1 MGTDNSGI
9 SLVTISGNHKSLLR
23 VRGIEDLRNKIVEL
37 EAKWDQVI
45 LDSRAFNE
53 ELGKLR
59 RKGCLVTTTKYGRK
73 YTTDIYTAHYEH
85 KYYYIPL
92 ISFYNKGKR
101 IANWKGVY
109 ELLTAANASLDEILL
124 HMQLWMSMTDHMY
137 RARDVSNSLSY
148 VYRCLDEYKKMT
160 DVAGIEEKMLPES
173 LQRTRSLDSLADASQ
188 EGFHLNTE
196 ILERTILLVDA
207 LIQDSGKTVSPTK
220 RSRIV
225 SLVYNA
231 EVAAI
236 RKSESEIRQIIDL
249 AGFEEDEGNRVER

>member
-1 MGTDNSGI
+1 MGTDNAGI
-9 SLVTISGNHKSLLR
+9 SLVTIFGNHKSLLR

-101 IANWKGVY
+101 IANWGGGV
-109 ELLTAANASLDEILL
+109 
-124 HMQLWMSMTDHMY
+124 
-137 RARDVSNSLSY
+137 
-148 VYRCLDEYKKMT
+148 
-160 DVAGIEEKMLPES
+160 
-173 LQRTRSLDSLADASQ
+173 
-188 EGFHLNTE
+188 
-196 ILERTILLVDA
+196 
-207 LIQDSGKTVSPTK
+207 
-220 RSRIV
+220 
-225 SLVYNA
+225 
-231 EVAAI
+231 
-236 RKSESEIRQIIDL
+236 
-249 AGFEEDEGNRVER
+249 

>member
-1 MGTDNSGI
+1 
-9 SLVTISGNHKSLLR
+9 
-23 VRGIEDLRNKIVEL
+23 
-37 EAKWDQVI
+37 
-45 LDSRAFNE
+45 
-53 ELGKLR
+53 
-59 RKGCLVTTTKYGRK
+59 
-73 YTTDIYTAHYEH
+73 
-85 KYYYIPL
+85 
-92 ISFYNKGKR
+92 
-101 IANWKGVY
+101 
-109 ELLTAANASLDEILL
+109 
-124 HMQLWMSMTDHMY
+124 
-137 RARDVSNSLSY
+137 
-148 VYRCLDEYKKMT
+148 MT

-173 LQRTRSLDSLADASQ
+173 LQRTRSLDSLADAVQ

-249 AGFEEDEGNRVER
+249 AGIDEMTEN

>member
-1 MGTDNSGI
+1 
-9 SLVTISGNHKSLLR
+9 
-23 VRGIEDLRNKIVEL
+23 
-37 EAKWDQVI
+37 
-45 LDSRAFNE
+45 
-53 ELGKLR
+53 
-59 RKGCLVTTTKYGRK
+59 
-73 YTTDIYTAHYEH
+73 
-85 KYYYIPL
+85 
-92 ISFYNKGKR
+92 
-101 IANWKGVY
+101 
-109 ELLTAANASLDEILL
+109 
-124 HMQLWMSMTDHMY
+124 
-137 RARDVSNSLSY
+137 
-148 VYRCLDEYKKMT
+148 
-160 DVAGIEEKMLPES
+160 MLPES

>member
-1 MGTDNSGI
+1 
-9 SLVTISGNHKSLLR
+9 
-23 VRGIEDLRNKIVEL
+23 
-37 EAKWDQVI
+37 
-45 LDSRAFNE
+45 
-53 ELGKLR
+53 
-59 RKGCLVTTTKYGRK
+59 
-73 YTTDIYTAHYEH
+73 
-85 KYYYIPL
+85 
-92 ISFYNKGKR
+92 
-101 IANWKGVY
+101 
-109 ELLTAANASLDEILL
+109 
-124 HMQLWMSMTDHMY
+124 MTDHMY